1 MPDGRLT
8 PNGHDLGVWKA
19 LLSVSFASL
28 ALAAAGAAAG
38 GPALPA
44 GWTHAEINFSVN
56 RVPHTLILDR
66 GRVTTVSAS
75 SMSLREQDGSSVQV
89 ALAADTQV
97 IVDGTPGQL
106 SDIRRGVVAVAQ
118 RIDGGSARQVR
129 VHVPPRLARLT
140 RR

>member
-8 PNGHDLGVWKA
+8 PNGDDLGVWKA
-19 LLSVSFASL
+19 LLSVSIASL
-28 ALAAAGAAAG
+28 ALATAGAAAV

-75 SMSLREQDGSSVQV
+75 STSRACWPGRT
-89 ALAADTQV
+89 ADACWPTWAP
-97 IVDGTPGQL
+97 T
-106 SDIRRGVVAVAQ
+106 
-118 RIDGGSARQVR
+118 
-129 VHVPPRLARLT
+129 
-140 RR
+140 

>member
-1 MPDGRLT
+1 M
-8 PNGHDLGVWKA
+8 WKA
-19 LLSVSFASL
+19 LLSIAIASL
-28 ALAAAGAAAG
+28 ALAGAAAG
-38 GPALPA
+38 GPALPV

-66 GRVTTVSAS
+66 GRVTTVSES
-75 SMSLREQDGSSVQV
+75 SMTLREQDGSSVQV

-129 VHVPPRLARLT
+129 VHVPARLARLA